1 MSATSLLNHPPLTP
15 LLPHSHTHTL
25 IMGELLFSATV
36 LLYSIFSVLYIVMPI
51 NDYLKQ
57 NVFPNHSV
65 TLSLIANTT
74 GYDIATEDKFNV
86 WHIASLVAYLSMGFF
101 CLALDYMLPVSCK
114 TQGHR
119 SYFTWSE
126 VWDAM
131 SLGLFNICIC
141 AFIFTTVPYVY
152 LWKYADHD
160 MREDSPWD
168 FQTEAFKFVLSGVI
182 IELWFFTTHR
192 LLHHPMF
199 YAPIH
204 KLHHRFKAPIAF
216 ASTYAHPFEFIVGNL
231 MGVIL
236 GPILTNCHPITSY
249 VWITNALI
257 STGGSHS
264 GYSFMGAAFH
274 DAHHQYFDYN
284 YGVGGTLDY
293 ILGTQFVGSEK
304 WKKVQAT
311 AEGSSDMKKKK

>member
-1 MSATSLLNHPPLTP
+1 
-15 LLPHSHTHTL
+15 
-25 IMGELLFSATV
+25 MGELLFSATV

-86 WHIASLVAYLSMGFF
+86 WHIASLVAYLSMGVF
-101 CLALDYMLPVSCK
+101 CLALDYVLPVSCK

-119 SYFTWSE
+119 SYFTWRE

-152 LWKYADHD
+152 LWKFADHD

-168 FQTEAFKFVLSGVI
+168 FKTEAFKFVLSFGS
-182 IELWFFTTHR
+182 FPHTACFTIQCFM
-192 LLHHPMF
+192 LLSTSCTT
-199 YAPIH
+199 
-204 KLHHRFKAPIAF
+204 
-216 ASTYAHPFEFIVGNL
+216 ASRHLLLLPVH
-231 MGVIL
+231 M
-236 GPILTNCHPITSY
+236 
-249 VWITNALI
+249 LI
-257 STGGSHS
+257 PLS
-264 GYSFMGAAFH
+264 
-274 DAHHQYFDYN
+274 
-284 YGVGGTLDY
+284 L
-293 ILGTQFVGSEK
+293 L
-304 WKKVQAT
+304 
-311 AEGSSDMKKKK
+311 